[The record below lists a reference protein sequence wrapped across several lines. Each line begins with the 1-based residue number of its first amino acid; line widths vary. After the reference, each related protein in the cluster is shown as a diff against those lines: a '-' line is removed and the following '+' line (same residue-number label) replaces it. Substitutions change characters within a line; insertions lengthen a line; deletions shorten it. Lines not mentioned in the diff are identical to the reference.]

1 MLPKAARIPHS
12 MTLHGDTRI
21 DNYYWLR
28 DDTRSQPEVLDYLQQ
43 ENSYGHRV
51 MASQQALQDRI
62 LKEIIDRIPQREVSA
77 PYIKNGYRYRHIYE
91 PGCEYAIYQRQSAFS
106 EEWDEWE
113 TLLDANKRAAHSEF
127 YSMGGM
133 AITPDNTIMALAED
147 FLSRRQYGIR
157 FRNLETGNWYPE
169 LLDNVEPSFVW
180 ANDSWTFYYVRK
192 HPVTLLPYQVWRHAI
207 GTPASQDKLIYE
219 EKDDTYYVSL
229 HKTTSKHYVV
239 IHLASATTS
248 EVRLLDAEMADAE
261 PFVFLPRRKDHEY
274 SLDHYQHRFY
284 LRSNRHGKNF
294 GLYRTRMRDEQQWEE
309 LIPPRDNIMLEG
321 FTLFTDWLVVE
332 ERQRGLTSLRQINR
346 KTREVIGIAFDDPA
360 YVTWIAYNPEPE
372 TARLRYGYSFM
383 TTPDTLFELDMDTG
397 ERRVLKQTEVPGF
410 DAANYRSEHL
420 WIVARDGVEVPVSL
434 VYHRKH
440 FRKGHNPLLVVEE
453 RQRGL
458 TSLRQI
464 NRKTREVIGIAFDDP
479 AYVTW
484 IAYNPEPETARLRYG
499 YSFMTTP
506 DTLFELDM
514 DTGERRVLKQTEVPG
529 FDAANYRSEHLWIVA
544 RDGVEV
550 PVSLVYHRKHFRKGH
565 NPLLVYG
572 YGSYGASIDA
582 DFSFSRLSLL
592 DRGFVYA
599 IVHVRGGGELGQQW
613 YEDGKFLKKKNTFND
628 YLDACDALLK
638 LGYGSPSL
646 CYAMGGSAGGMLMGV
661 AINQRPELFHG
672 VIAQVPFVDVVT
684 TMLDESIPLTTGEF
698 EEWGNPQDPQYYEY
712 MKSYSPYDNVT
723 AQAYPHLLV
732 TTGLHDSQVQYWEP
746 AKWVAKLREL
756 KTDDH
761 LLLLCTDMDSGH
773 GGKSGR
779 FKSYEGVA
787 MEYAFLVA
795 LAQGTLPATPA
806 D

>member
-1 MLPKAARIPHS
+1 MLPKAARIPHA

-372 TARLRYGYSFM
+372 TARLRYGYSSM

-440 FRKGHNPLLVVEE
+440 FRKGHNPLLV
-453 RQRGL
+453 
-458 TSLRQI
+458 
-464 NRKTREVIGIAFDDP
+464 
-479 AYVTW
+479 
-484 IAYNPEPETARLRYG
+484 
-499 YSFMTTP
+499 
-506 DTLFELDM
+506 
-514 DTGERRVLKQTEVPG
+514 
-529 FDAANYRSEHLWIVA
+529 H
-544 RDGVEV
+544 
-550 PVSLVYHRKHFRKGH
+550 
-565 NPLLVYG
+565 G

-795 LAQGTLPATPA
+795 LAQGTLPAQSA

>member
-1 MLPKAARIPHS
+1 MLPKAARIPHA

-91 PGCEYAIYQRQSAFS
+91 PGCEYAVYQRQSAFS

-372 TARLRYGYSFM
+372 TARLRYGYSSM

-434 VYHRKH
+434 VYHRK
-440 FRKGHNPLLVVEE
+440 L
-453 RQRGL
+453 
-458 TSLRQI
+458 
-464 NRKTREVIGIAFDDP
+464 
-479 AYVTW
+479 
-484 IAYNPEPETARLRYG
+484 
-499 YSFMTTP
+499 
-506 DTLFELDM
+506 
-514 DTGERRVLKQTEVPG
+514 
-529 FDAANYRSEHLWIVA
+529 
-544 RDGVEV
+544 
-550 PVSLVYHRKHFRKGH
+550 FRKGH

-756 KTDDH
+756 KTDNH

-795 LAQGTLPATPA
+795 LAQGTLPATPE

>member
-1 MLPKAARIPHS
+1 MLPKAARIPHA

-43 ENSYGHRV
+43 ENSYGHQV

-77 PYIKNGYRYRHIYE
+77 PYVKNGYRYRQIYE

-207 GTPASQDKLIYE
+207 GTPASEDKLIYE
-219 EKDDTYYVSL
+219 EKDDTFYVSL

-248 EVRLLDAEMADAE
+248 EVQLLDAELADAE

-284 LRSNRHGKNF
+284 LRSNRNGKNF
-294 GLYRTRMRDEQQWEE
+294 GLYRTRMRDEQAWEE

-372 TARLRYGYSFM
+372 TSRLRYGYSSM

-420 WIVARDGVEVPVSL
+420 WITARDGVEVPVSL

-440 FRKGHNPLLVVEE
+440 F
-453 RQRGL
+453 Q
-458 TSLRQI
+458 
-464 NRKTREVIGIAFDDP
+464 
-479 AYVTW
+479 
-484 IAYNPEPETARLRYG
+484 
-499 YSFMTTP
+499 
-506 DTLFELDM
+506 
-514 DTGERRVLKQTEVPG
+514 
-529 FDAANYRSEHLWIVA
+529 
-544 RDGVEV
+544 
-550 PVSLVYHRKHFRKGH
+550 KGH

-646 CYAMGGSAGGMLMGV
+646 CYAMGGSAGGLLMGV
-661 AINQRPELFHG
+661 AINERPELFHG

-756 KTDDH
+756 KTDNH

-787 MEYAFLVA
+787 MEYAFLIA
-795 LAQGTLPATPA
+795 LAQGTLPGQSAG
-806 D
+806 

>member
-1 MLPKAARIPHS
+1 MLPKAARIPHA

-294 GLYRTRMRDEQQWEE
+294 GLYRTRLRDEQQWEE

-372 TARLRYGYSFM
+372 TARLRYGYSSM

-440 FRKGHNPLLVVEE
+440 
-453 RQRGL
+453 
-458 TSLRQI
+458 I
-464 NRKTREVIGIAFDDP
+464 
-479 AYVTW
+479 
-484 IAYNPEPETARLRYG
+484 
-499 YSFMTTP
+499 
-506 DTLFELDM
+506 
-514 DTGERRVLKQTEVPG
+514 
-529 FDAANYRSEHLWIVA
+529 
-544 RDGVEV
+544 
-550 PVSLVYHRKHFRKGH
+550 RKGH

>member
-169 LLDNVEPSFVW
+169 LLDNVDPSFVW

-207 GTPASQDKLIYE
+207 GTPASHDKLIYE

-284 LRSNRHGKNF
+284 LRSNRNGKNF

-372 TARLRYGYSFM
+372 TARLRYGYSSM

-420 WIVARDGVEVPVSL
+420 WVTARDGVEVPVSL

-440 FRKGHNPLLVVEE
+440 FQKGN
-453 RQRGL
+453 
-458 TSLRQI
+458 
-464 NRKTREVIGIAFDDP
+464 
-479 AYVTW
+479 
-484 IAYNPEPETARLRYG
+484 
-499 YSFMTTP
+499 
-506 DTLFELDM
+506 
-514 DTGERRVLKQTEVPG
+514 
-529 FDAANYRSEHLWIVA
+529 
-544 RDGVEV
+544 
-550 PVSLVYHRKHFRKGH
+550 

-599 IVHVRGGGELGQQW
+599 IVHVRGGGELGHQW

-661 AINQRPELFHG
+661 AINERPELFHG

-723 AQAYPHLLV
+723 AQPYPHLLV

-795 LAQGTLPATPA
+795 LAQGTLPGQPA
-806 D
+806 A

>member
-1 MLPKAARIPHS
+1 MLPKAARIPHA

-113 TLLDANKRAAHSEF
+113 ILLDANKRAAHSEF

-309 LIPPRDNIMLEG
+309 LIPPCENIMLEG

-372 TARLRYGYSFM
+372 TARLRYGYSSM
-383 TTPDTLFELDMDTG
+383 TTPDTLFELDMDT
-397 ERRVLKQTEVPGF
+397 
-410 DAANYRSEHL
+410 D
-420 WIVARDGVEVPVSL
+420 
-434 VYHRKH
+434 
-440 FRKGHNPLLVVEE
+440 
-453 RQRGL
+453 
-458 TSLRQI
+458 
-464 NRKTREVIGIAFDDP
+464 
-479 AYVTW
+479 
-484 IAYNPEPETARLRYG
+484 
-499 YSFMTTP
+499 
-506 DTLFELDM
+506 
-514 DTGERRVLKQTEVPG
+514 ERRVLKQTEVPG

-565 NPLLVYG
+565 NPLLVYA

-756 KTDDH
+756 KTDNH

>member
-1 MLPKAARIPHS
+1 MLPKAARIPHA
-12 MTLHGDTRI
+12 MTLHGDARI

-180 ANDSWTFYYVRK
+180 ANDSWIFYYVRK

-309 LIPPRDNIMLEG
+309 LIPPRENIMLEG

-372 TARLRYGYSFM
+372 TARLRYGYSSM

-410 DAANYRSEHL
+410 YAANYRSEHL

-434 VYHRKH
+434 VYHH
-440 FRKGHNPLLVVEE
+440 
-453 RQRGL
+453 
-458 TSLRQI
+458 
-464 NRKTREVIGIAFDDP
+464 
-479 AYVTW
+479 
-484 IAYNPEPETARLRYG
+484 
-499 YSFMTTP
+499 
-506 DTLFELDM
+506 
-514 DTGERRVLKQTEVPG
+514 
-529 FDAANYRSEHLWIVA
+529 
-544 RDGVEV
+544 
-550 PVSLVYHRKHFRKGH
+550 KHFRKGH

>member
-1 MLPKAARIPHS
+1 MLPKAARIPHA

-113 TLLDANKRAAHSEF
+113 ILLDANKRAAHSEF

-229 HKTTSKHYVV
+229 YKTTSKHYVV

-284 LRSNRHGKNF
+284 LRSNRNGKNF

-309 LIPPRDNIMLEG
+309 LIPPRENIMLEG

-360 YVTWIAYNPEPE
+360 YVTWIAYNPESE
-372 TARLRYGYSFM
+372 TARLRYGYS
-383 TTPDTLFELDMDTG
+383 
-397 ERRVLKQTEVPGF
+397 
-410 DAANYRSEHL
+410 S
-420 WIVARDGVEVPVSL
+420 
-434 VYHRKH
+434 
-440 FRKGHNPLLVVEE
+440 
-453 RQRGL
+453 
-458 TSLRQI
+458 
-464 NRKTREVIGIAFDDP
+464 
-479 AYVTW
+479 
-484 IAYNPEPETARLRYG
+484 
-499 YSFMTTP
+499 MTTP

-613 YEDGKFLKKKNTFND
+613 YEDGKFLKMKNTFND

-661 AINQRPELFHG
+661 AINARPELFHG

>member
-1 MLPKAARIPHS
+1 MLPKAARIPHA

-113 TLLDANKRAAHSEF
+113 TLLDANKRAAHREF

-309 LIPPRDNIMLEG
+309 LIPPRENIMLEG

-372 TARLRYGYSFM
+372 TARLRYGYSSM

-434 VYHRKH
+434 VYHC
-440 FRKGHNPLLVVEE
+440 
-453 RQRGL
+453 
-458 TSLRQI
+458 
-464 NRKTREVIGIAFDDP
+464 
-479 AYVTW
+479 
-484 IAYNPEPETARLRYG
+484 
-499 YSFMTTP
+499 
-506 DTLFELDM
+506 
-514 DTGERRVLKQTEVPG
+514 
-529 FDAANYRSEHLWIVA
+529 
-544 RDGVEV
+544 
-550 PVSLVYHRKHFRKGH
+550 KHFRKGH

>member
-1 MLPKAARIPHS
+1 MLPKAARIPHA

-28 DDTRSQPEVLDYLQQ
+28 DDTRSQPEVLNYLQQ
-43 ENSYGHRV
+43 ENSYGHQV

-62 LKEIIDRIPQREVSA
+62 LKEIIERIPQREVSA

-91 PGCEYAIYQRQSAFS
+91 PGSEYAIYQRQSAFT

-219 EKDDTYYVSL
+219 EKDDTFYVSL

-248 EVRLLDAEMADAE
+248 EVRLLDAELADAE

-284 LRSNRHGKNF
+284 LRSNRNGKNF
-294 GLYRTRMRDEQQWEE
+294 GLYRTRMREEQQWEE

-372 TARLRYGYSFM
+372 ISRLRYGYSSM

-410 DAANYRSEHL
+410 DAENYRSEHL
-420 WIVARDGVEVPVSL
+420 WI
-434 VYHRKH
+434 
-440 FRKGHNPLLVVEE
+440 
-453 RQRGL
+453 
-458 TSLRQI
+458 T
-464 NRKTREVIGIAFDDP
+464 
-479 AYVTW
+479 
-484 IAYNPEPETARLRYG
+484 
-499 YSFMTTP
+499 
-506 DTLFELDM
+506 
-514 DTGERRVLKQTEVPG
+514 
-529 FDAANYRSEHLWIVA
+529 A

-661 AINQRPELFHG
+661 AINERPELFHG

-698 EEWGNPQDPQYYEY
+698 EEWGNPQDLQYYEY

-795 LAQGTLPATPA
+795 LAQGTLPGQPA
-806 D
+806 A

>member
-1 MLPKAARIPHS
+1 MLPKAARIPHA

-113 TLLDANKRAAHSEF
+113 ILLDANKRAAHSEF

-284 LRSNRHGKNF
+284 LRSNRNGKNF
-294 GLYRTRMRDEQQWEE
+294 GLYCTRMRDEQQWEE
-309 LIPPRDNIMLEG
+309 LIPPRENIMLEG

-372 TARLRYGYSFM
+372 TARLRYGYS
-383 TTPDTLFELDMDTG
+383 
-397 ERRVLKQTEVPGF
+397 
-410 DAANYRSEHL
+410 S
-420 WIVARDGVEVPVSL
+420 
-434 VYHRKH
+434 
-440 FRKGHNPLLVVEE
+440 
-453 RQRGL
+453 
-458 TSLRQI
+458 
-464 NRKTREVIGIAFDDP
+464 
-479 AYVTW
+479 
-484 IAYNPEPETARLRYG
+484 
-499 YSFMTTP
+499 MTTP

-756 KTDDH
+756 KTDNH

>member
-1 MLPKAARIPHS
+1 MLPKAARIPHA

-51 MASQQALQDRI
+51 MASQQALKDRI

-113 TLLDANKRAAHSEF
+113 ILLDANKRAAHSEF

-239 IHLASATTS
+239 IHLANATTS

-284 LRSNRHGKNF
+284 LRSNRNGKNF

-309 LIPPRDNIMLEG
+309 LIPPRENIMLEG

-372 TARLRYGYSFM
+372 TARLRYGYS
-383 TTPDTLFELDMDTG
+383 
-397 ERRVLKQTEVPGF
+397 
-410 DAANYRSEHL
+410 S
-420 WIVARDGVEVPVSL
+420 
-434 VYHRKH
+434 
-440 FRKGHNPLLVVEE
+440 
-453 RQRGL
+453 
-458 TSLRQI
+458 
-464 NRKTREVIGIAFDDP
+464 
-479 AYVTW
+479 
-484 IAYNPEPETARLRYG
+484 
-499 YSFMTTP
+499 MTTP

-756 KTDDH
+756 KTDNH

>member
-1 MLPKAARIPHS
+1 M
-12 MTLHGDTRI
+12 
-21 DNYYWLR
+21 
-28 DDTRSQPEVLDYLQQ
+28 
-43 ENSYGHRV
+43 
-51 MASQQALQDRI
+51 
-62 LKEIIDRIPQREVSA
+62 
-77 PYIKNGYRYRHIYE
+77 
-91 PGCEYAIYQRQSAFS
+91 
-106 EEWDEWE
+106 
-113 TLLDANKRAAHSEF
+113 
-127 YSMGGM
+127 
-133 AITPDNTIMALAED
+133 
-147 FLSRRQYGIR
+147 
-157 FRNLETGNWYPE
+157 
-169 LLDNVEPSFVW
+169 
-180 ANDSWTFYYVRK
+180 
-192 HPVTLLPYQVWRHAI
+192 TLLPYQVWRHAI

-309 LIPPRDNIMLEG
+309 LIPPRENIMLEG

-346 KTREVIGIAFDDPA
+346 KTREVIGIAFDAPA

-372 TARLRYGYSFM
+372 TARLRYGYSSM

-410 DAANYRSEHL
+410 Y
-420 WIVARDGVEVPVSL
+420 
-434 VYHRKH
+434 
-440 FRKGHNPLLVVEE
+440 
-453 RQRGL
+453 
-458 TSLRQI
+458 
-464 NRKTREVIGIAFDDP
+464 
-479 AYVTW
+479 
-484 IAYNPEPETARLRYG
+484 
-499 YSFMTTP
+499 
-506 DTLFELDM
+506 
-514 DTGERRVLKQTEVPG
+514 
-529 FDAANYRSEHLWIVA
+529 AANYRSEHLWIVA

>member
-1 MLPKAARIPHS
+1 MLPKAARIPHA

-113 TLLDANKRAAHSEF
+113 ILLDANKRAAHSEF

-284 LRSNRHGKNF
+284 LRSNRNGKNF

-309 LIPPRDNIMLEG
+309 LIPPRENIMLEG

-372 TARLRYGYSFM
+372 TARLRYGYS
-383 TTPDTLFELDMDTG
+383 
-397 ERRVLKQTEVPGF
+397 
-410 DAANYRSEHL
+410 S
-420 WIVARDGVEVPVSL
+420 
-434 VYHRKH
+434 
-440 FRKGHNPLLVVEE
+440 
-453 RQRGL
+453 
-458 TSLRQI
+458 
-464 NRKTREVIGIAFDDP
+464 
-479 AYVTW
+479 
-484 IAYNPEPETARLRYG
+484 
-499 YSFMTTP
+499 MTTP

-638 LGYGSPSL
+638 QGYGSPSL